1 MKLFESAWDGDVKCV
16 KGLLEMGVPV
26 NVARPVR
33 THVVSYVPVYNV
45 PDNLL
50 TCSCIYIV
58 PLL

>member
-1 MKLFESAWDGDVKCV
+1 MKLFEGAWDGDVEHV

-33 THVVSYVPVYNV
+33 SFLLYMYV
-45 PDNLL
+45 L
-50 TCSCIYIV
+50 YIV